1 MVLAPPLQL
10 QVESIVATMMRQKVA
25 KNSQELQMEKRKNLQ
40 VILKKVSKKMIKK
53 PALKQLEKE
62 LALKTLTLK
71 K

>member
-25 KNSQELQMEKRKNLQ
+25 KNSQEFQMEKRKNLQ

>member
-25 KNSQELQMEKRKNLQ
+25 KNSQELQMEKRKNRQ
-40 VILKKVSKKMIKK
+40 AIIKKVSKKMIKK

-62 LALKTLTLK
+62 LALKKLTLK